1 MNGVGVG
8 SDTGTFG
15 QDLPKQFTYVAL
27 RSLVRMTPFFE
38 ALFFYS
44 SDLKSRRFDSRQA
57 LLLFASKNFF
67 FVKLGYPLKIF

>member
-1 MNGVGVG
+1 MDGVEVG

-15 QDLPKQFTYVAL
+15 QDLPKQFIYVAL
-27 RSLVRMTPFFE
+27 RSLVRMAQFIG

-57 LLLFASKNFF
+57 LLLFASKRRI
-67 FVKLGYPLKIF
+67 LKENYG